1 MKSKQKEC
9 AACHRKSAP
18 EMLVCQN
25 CQRPFLDEVDTY
37 LLMFGGVFSF
47 LAALILEF
55 VIDEISFFVVGF
67 AIDIIVIISGLLI
80 IKTIQKIRNPD
91 RQVIKEVFYNT
102 VQTQTYSYYLVF
114 SIIFILWFVF
124 EYVGVSGT
132 DLLKATDQYSLVLIE
147 YLEIFFYGWLFL
159 SVLIFRRGM
168 IVRDQY
174 SYIVKREYV
183 SFSSEF
189 LIAKQYKDQFRMYVN
204 GQSRVVDRDSFQSLG
219 RIYYHNYSKDKNGI
233 YCDLEEVL
241 PDADIETFELLAHP
255 DDRFAYYGR
264 DSHAV
269 YYLDVEYP
277 TVLPEVDP
285 QRVRVLYDGLLLA
298 SDQLYIKG
306 KWVLEVRDPDS
317 FEVLDDRLA
326 RDSMYLYY
334 IGGDVPHIVD
344 GVNPELMTVHEGYVF
359 ENGKSYCVSE
369 GQFKQCELS
378 TEDQL
383 NRWLEIGAISDS
395 GYQKGLE
402 LIDMLRRSEKAE

>member
-395 GYQKGLE
+395 SYQKGLE

>member
-159 SVLIFRRGM
+159 SILIFRRGM